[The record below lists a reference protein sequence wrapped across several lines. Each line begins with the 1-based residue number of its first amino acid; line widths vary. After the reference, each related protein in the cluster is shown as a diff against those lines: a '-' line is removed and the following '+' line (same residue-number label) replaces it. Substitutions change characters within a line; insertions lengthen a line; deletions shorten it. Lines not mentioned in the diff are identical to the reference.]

1 MSIFAQL
8 VFASLSA
15 LGLPVVAVR
24 EDPAP
29 AQKQKIDAPPV
40 YDEQADARADVKA
53 ALARA
58 RKDNKR
64 VLIQWGANWCSWCKL
79 LHGTMKKDGDVSKE
93 LLYEY
98 EVVRVDVGRFDKH
111 IDFAKELGAEFT
123 GIPFLTVL
131 DANGQALA
139 QNDTTEFETHVD
151 DKPGH
156 DPKKLLAFLAQHQPA
171 HLDANVVRD
180 AAFARA
186 KSEGKRVFLHF
197 GAPWCGWCHKLED
210 WMARPEI
217 AALLDKEFVDL
228 KIDTD
233 RMSGGK
239 EMLAAERSAAGVK
252 AEGGI
257 PWMVFFDAN
266 GKALANSDGPK
277 GNTGFPSEDFEIAHF
292 ATMLETGRVKLTT
305 EDIAAL
311 RESLAAIHREAEAR
325 RKAQQGAK

>member
-1 MSIFAQL
+1 MSIFAPL

-15 LGLPVVAVR
+15 LALPTIAVR

-29 AQKQKIDAPPV
+29 VQKKADAPPV
-40 YDEQADARADVKA
+40 YDEQADARADVRA

-58 RKDNKR
+58 KKDNKR

-79 LHGTMKKDGDVSKE
+79 LHNTMRQDGGLAQE

-98 EVVRVDVGRFDKH
+98 EIVRVDVGRFDKH
-111 IDFAKELGAEFT
+111 IDFAKELGAEFK

-131 DANGQALA
+131 DADGKALA

-156 DPKKLLAFLAQHQPA
+156 DPVKVLDFLKQHQAA
-171 HLDANVVRD
+171 HLDAALVRN

-197 GAPWCGWCHKLED
+197 GAPWCGWCHKLEG
-210 WMARPEI
+210 WMARPEV
-217 AALLDKEFVDL
+217 AALLDKEFIDL

-239 EMLAAERSAAGVK
+239 EMIAAERAAAGVK
-252 AEGGI
+252 ADGGI

-266 GKALANSDGPK
+266 GKALANSDGPG
-277 GNTGFPSEDFEIAHF
+277 GNIGFPYQDDEIAHF
-292 ATMLETGRVKLTT
+292 VKMLETGRVKLTPD
-305 EDIAAL
+305 EVAAL
-311 RESLAAIHREAEAR
+311 RESLAALRREDEAR
-325 RKAQQGAK
+325 KKAQQGAKH